1 MQDRAYPGEASV
13 LPFRQGAQ
21 QRKGSRVRRGPVI
34 RVKLHVLSVPFPRLP
49 MSLPEAQDYL
59 DNAECIASSEQVQF
73 ALDRLAGEISR
84 ELANDFPLVLP
95 VMGGAVVFAGQ
106 LLPRLA
112 FPLEFD
118 YLHVTRYR
126 GKTSGGEIE
135 WRVLPGLNVVGRSV
149 LVLDDIL
156 DEGETLAAVREK
168 LLELGATRVLS
179 AVLTDKDNGLAK
191 PIRADFIGLSVPNR
205 YVFGCG
211 MDVYGLWRN
220 LPAIYAL
227 KEH

>member
-1 MQDRAYPGEASV
+1 
-13 LPFRQGAQ
+13 
-21 QRKGSRVRRGPVI
+21 
-34 RVKLHVLSVPFPRLP
+34 
-49 MSLPEAQDYL
+49 MSLPEAHHL
-59 DNAECIASSEQVQF
+59 LENAELIASAEQVQ
-73 ALDRLAGEISR
+73 ATLDRLAQEIALDLD
-84 ELANDFPLVLP
+84 EAFPLVLA

-106 LLPRLA
+106 LLTRLG

-126 GKTSGGEIE
+126 GKTSGGAIE
-135 WRVLPGLNVVGRSV
+135 WRVLPGQNVVGRTV

-156 DEGETLAAVREK
+156 DEGATLAAIRDK
-168 LLELGATRVLS
+168 LLELGASKVLA
-179 AVLTDKDNGLAK
+179 AVLTDKQNGLTK
-191 PIRADFIGLSVPNR
+191 PIRADYVGLSVPDR

-227 KEH
+227 KIQ

>member
-1 MQDRAYPGEASV
+1 
-13 LPFRQGAQ
+13 
-21 QRKGSRVRRGPVI
+21 
-34 RVKLHVLSVPFPRLP
+34 
-49 MSLPEAQDYL
+49 MSLPDAQQL
-59 DNAECIASSEQVQF
+59 FENAELIATAEAVQ
-73 ALDRLAGEISR
+73 ATLDRLADEIGKD
-84 ELANDFPLVLP
+84 LCTTFPLVLA

-126 GKTSGGEIE
+126 GKTSGGVIE
-135 WRVLPGLNVVGRSV
+135 WRVLPGQNVVGRTV

-156 DEGETLAAVREK
+156 DEGETLAAVRDK
-168 LLELGATRVLS
+168 LLELGAAKVLA
-179 AVLTDKDNGLAK
+179 AVLTDKQNGLSK
-191 PIRADFIGLSVPNR
+191 PIRADYVGLKVPDR

-227 KEH
+227 KIQ

>member
-1 MQDRAYPGEASV
+1 MTRLD
-13 LPFRQGAQ
+13 AQ
-21 QRKGSRVRRGPVI
+21 Q
-34 RVKLHVLSVPFPRLP
+34 L
-49 MSLPEAQDYL
+49 L
-59 DNAECIASSEQVQF
+59 DHAERIASEEEVQ
-73 ALDRLAGEISR
+73 AVLDRLADEIGR
-84 ELANDFPLVLP
+84 RLADAFPLVLA

-106 LLPRLA
+106 LLPRLR

-126 GKTSGGEIE
+126 GKTEGGEVE
-135 WRVLPGLNVVGRSV
+135 WRVLPGQNVIGRNV

-156 DEGETLAAVREK
+156 DEGETLAAIRDK
-168 LLELGATRVLS
+168 LLHMGAAHVWS

-191 PIRADFIGLSVPNR
+191 PIRADFVGLAVPDR

-211 MDVYGLWRN
+211 MDAYGLWRN

-227 KEH
+227 KDK

>member
-1 MQDRAYPGEASV
+1 MNQPD
-13 LPFRQGAQ
+13 AQ
-21 QRKGSRVRRGPVI
+21 Q
-34 RVKLHVLSVPFPRLP
+34 L
-49 MSLPEAQDYL
+49 L
-59 DNAECIASSEQVQF
+59 DNAELIASADEVQDTL
-73 ALDRLAGEISR
+73 ARLAKEIGADVGKS
-84 ELANDFPLVLP
+84 FPLVLA

-106 LLPRLA
+106 LLPRLE

-126 GKTSGGEIE
+126 GKTSGGVIE
-135 WRVLPGLNVVGRSV
+135 WRVLPGQNVVGRIV

-156 DEGETLAAVREK
+156 DEGETLAAVRDK
-168 LLELGATRVLS
+168 LLELGAAKVLT
-179 AVLTDKDNGLAK
+179 AVLTDKQNNLVK
-191 PIRADFIGLSVPNR
+191 PIRADYVGLSVPDR

-227 KEH
+227 KIQ